1 MAAAEED
8 PECWGRTLETWPEV
22 ARASSRLRPPSTLP
36 SKQEESDAAPSLEDL
51 LPWVR
56 EAFGEEFV
64 EVQFPSQALVPQ
76 PATARPTRTTLRLE
90 QVVQDAVQKGGLKTP
105 PSINLKS
112 AEPKGIRQQLDRLM
126 SSLQEQRWSPDG
138 MGAERQP
145 RTIARQNYD
154 IFKNPFGAAD
164 EFTLATKKAERRL
177 NSKRNQESSK
187 ESSQDP
193 TMPVRRRKA
202 SDTPRKPKSEIVR
215 GQKLERLDYL
225 HTCRGTMGE
234 ARFAMERQRLE
245 MQADLRSAEKYS
257 VEEKPKQ
264 ARCAFS
270 AQTRGGKVSP
280 WDPDLAQALF
290 RPATAPE
297 PRPKGTPEPGHS
309 TSPAL
314 ETSSPAIR
322 ATDASDT
329 GDTVARTFRFA
340 SQCAAKRMPMPTLG
354 TFALPAGAGE
364 GSPREGGAAR
374 ELNVPNWALGDQL
387 LLALTASPLK
397 ENMAMLETGDF
408 RGNRIT
414 NEGLA
419 AVVATLG
426 PYLEKLDLSA
436 NAFDSRGVEAFQSF
450 VPEAGHLTD
459 IDMSSNHLSD
469 KSVSKLCLQLS
480 QYCPH
485 LWRLRL
491 SDVGIGYDADT
502 GGALGILLVA
512 MPKLRLLDVSFN
524 MLGGQGAI
532 AFVKGL
538 QSSRLRCL
546 DLSWNSLGKGPHC
559 KSVAEELA
567 TAVSVVETLQHL
579 DISFNCLQVQEM
591 DILAKAV
598 RSSRHIWGIHVDG
611 NAAYVD
617 INGVL
622 TAMPV
627 GYLPE
632 DDARPKPARS
642 SSKKGKAG
650 KKAKQK
656 SKDSADA
663 EICVAGT
670 LLTPGELQARL
681 QALQWHLRL
690 SDLSEEYQK
699 KADEEEKE
707 QLKEKTRSIA
717 SIGGTLSLSLFS
729 KDKDADDDNSRIPM
743 SLPEIIRR
751 RPPGEALSPRSQNEM
766 LQSLA
771 LETKPEVTASLKAKT
786 AGRTHGELYLHCG
799 KEGLNSKHTNC
810 RLCNEWVKVEFEVLT
825 DDLVVDLPLPGVET
839 PAFEV
844 CVFLS
849 LDNFSQALPLEFKDG
864 SWTGTR
870 FLPPAERMFAV
881 FQIAGKL
888 CVHQRLPARALQ
900 QPLEIPLWSPDGDG
914 QTETAIVGEINVVR
928 LGSLALGY
936 CNDVE
941 TSQGARVL
949 CTCAEAATA
958 VSKSLN
964 ASRSGSRYF

>member
-1 MAAAEED
+1 
-8 PECWGRTLETWPEV
+8 
-22 ARASSRLRPPSTLP
+22 
-36 SKQEESDAAPSLEDL
+36 
-51 LPWVR
+51 
-56 EAFGEEFV
+56 
-64 EVQFPSQALVPQ
+64 
-76 PATARPTRTTLRLE
+76 
-90 QVVQDAVQKGGLKTP
+90 
-105 PSINLKS
+105 
-112 AEPKGIRQQLDRLM
+112 
-126 SSLQEQRWSPDG
+126 
-138 MGAERQP
+138 
-145 RTIARQNYD
+145 
-154 IFKNPFGAAD
+154 
-164 EFTLATKKAERRL
+164 
-177 NSKRNQESSK
+177 
-187 ESSQDP
+187 
-193 TMPVRRRKA
+193 
-202 SDTPRKPKSEIVR
+202 
-215 GQKLERLDYL
+215 
-225 HTCRGTMGE
+225 
-234 ARFAMERQRLE
+234 
-245 MQADLRSAEKYS
+245 
-257 VEEKPKQ
+257 
-264 ARCAFS
+264 
-270 AQTRGGKVSP
+270 
-280 WDPDLAQALF
+280 
-290 RPATAPE
+290 
-297 PRPKGTPEPGHS
+297 
-309 TSPAL
+309 
-314 ETSSPAIR
+314 
-322 ATDASDT
+322 
-329 GDTVARTFRFA
+329 
-340 SQCAAKRMPMPTLG
+340 
-354 TFALPAGAGE
+354 AGE

-397 ENMAMLETGDF
+397 DNMAMLETGDF

-414 NEGLA
+414 NEG
-419 AVVATLG
+419 
-426 PYLEKLDLSA
+426 
-436 NAFDSRGVEAFQSF
+436 
-450 VPEAGHLTD
+450 
-459 IDMSSNHLSD
+459 
-469 KSVSKLCLQLS
+469 VSKLCLQLS

-729 KDKDADDDNSRIPM
+729 KDKDADDDSSRIPM

-941 TSQGARVL
+941 PSQ
-949 CTCAEAATA
+949 
-958 VSKSLN
+958 
-964 ASRSGSRYF
+964 